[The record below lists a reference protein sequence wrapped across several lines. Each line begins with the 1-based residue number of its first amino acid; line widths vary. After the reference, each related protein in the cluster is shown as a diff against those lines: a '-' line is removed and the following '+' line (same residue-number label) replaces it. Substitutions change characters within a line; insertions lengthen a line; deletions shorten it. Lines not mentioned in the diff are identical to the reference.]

1 MIAAPNGYLV
11 ELLEFASEKDEGRVS
26 GSAGA
31 IGAIHFAITVND
43 IQHAQDVLRQRAGRR
58 RGRLP

>member
-1 MIAAPNGYLV
+1 MRIFGALIAAPNGYLV

-31 IGAIHFAITVND
+31 IGAIHFAITVNE
-43 IQHAQDVLRQRAGRR
+43 IQHALRRIEAEG
-58 RGRLP
+58 